1 METLFIT
8 GAGPNGITGRLI
20 KEHFEGKYNLL
31 TQTVRNLILQMMMLL
46 KNTSNCTI

>member
-31 TQTVRNLILQMMMLL
+31 TPNSKELDLTMMMLL